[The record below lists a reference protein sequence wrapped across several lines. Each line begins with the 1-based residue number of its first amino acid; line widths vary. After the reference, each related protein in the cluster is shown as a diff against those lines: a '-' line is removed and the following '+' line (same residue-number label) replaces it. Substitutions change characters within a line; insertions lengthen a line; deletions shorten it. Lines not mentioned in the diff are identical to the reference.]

1 MSSSK
6 LSELAELLKSA
17 KRSTTQKQELVDV
30 SVPVVEETVSKE
42 LPDPFQE
49 LLEAE
54 IISNLPVSKSIT
66 VAPQEPMSSVA
77 EKPNLFMQ
85 QMQKEMQLLRK
96 MMEESNHR
104 QASTSIYQPT
114 YSGGGADSTTNIDR
128 PAKTITSNYTP
139 TTRDWYIGI
148 GQRDE
153 IVTITLP
160 TNIKNGREYVIKDEV
175 GIAELVPIRVVGLI
189 DTDPDGIE
197 IQINFASVTLFYHNG
212 WRII

>member
-42 LPDPFQE
+42 LPDTFQE
-49 LLEAE
+49 LVEAE
-54 IISNLPVSKSIT
+54 TISNLPEST
-66 VAPQEPMSSVA
+66 ATAAPIKEPVVA
-77 EKPNLFMQ
+77 EKPNMFVQ
-85 QMQKEMQLLRK
+85 QMQKEMQLLRR
-96 MMEESNHR
+96 MIEESNHR
-104 QASTSIYQPT
+104 QSIYQPT

-128 PAKTITSNYTP
+128 PAKTITANYTP
-139 TTRDWYIGI
+139 TTRDWYIGV
-148 GQRDE
+148 GQRNE
-153 IVTITLP
+153 IITITLP
-160 TNIKNGREYVIKDEV
+160 TAITNGREYVIKDEV
-175 GIAELVPIRVVGLI
+175 GIAELVPIRVIGLI
-189 DTDPDGIE
+189 DTDPEGIE